1 MYRLLEDEA
10 RIGLSTWKKRE
21 QKGALEKAY
30 TKLFPQNQ
38 NRNLNNISG
47 RADFGSADGV

>member
-1 MYRLLEDEA
+1 MEKERAE
-10 RIGLSTWKKRE
+10 
-21 QKGALEKAY
+21 GALEKAY

>member
-1 MYRLLEDEA
+1 MYRLLKDEA

-47 RADFGSADGV
+47 RADFGSADRV